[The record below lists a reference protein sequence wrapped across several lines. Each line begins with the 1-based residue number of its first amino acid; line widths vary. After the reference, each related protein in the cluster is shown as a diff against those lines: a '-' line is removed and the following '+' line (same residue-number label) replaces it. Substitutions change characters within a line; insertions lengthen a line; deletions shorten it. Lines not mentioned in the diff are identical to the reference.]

1 MSRTVNIAEA
11 EEIEMRV
18 FGATNGVVRLEEG
31 RRHGGTDDQNVEQ
44 TNVNS
49 HNHINDGLT
58 QQENS
63 VVEQPDNTHYLPCT
77 LTS

>member
-1 MSRTVNIAEA
+1 VNIAEA

-18 FGATNGVVRLEEG
+18 LGATKGVVRLEEG

-49 HNHINDGLT
+49 YNHINDGLP

-63 VVEQPDNTHYLPCT
+63 VVEQPGITHHLPGT